1 MEIKK
6 TSLSPIWETF
16 LKVTQNKDLLNRP
29 DLSGFP
35 EYEKIEKEG
44 FFCSKGKWWGWL
56 VVVPLLF
63 TK

>member
-1 MEIKK
+1 VQIKK
-6 TSLSPIWETF
+6 LATPQSGK
-16 LKVTQNKDLLNRP
+16 LKKIKKKDLLNRP

-44 FFCSKGKWWGWL
+44 FFCSKGKRWGWL
-56 VVVPLLF
+56 VVAPLLF